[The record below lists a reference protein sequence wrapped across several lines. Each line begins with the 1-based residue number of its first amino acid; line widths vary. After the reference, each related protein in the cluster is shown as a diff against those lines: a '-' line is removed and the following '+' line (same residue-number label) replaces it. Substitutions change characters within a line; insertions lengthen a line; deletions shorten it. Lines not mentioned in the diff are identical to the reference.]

1 MVPSILTETVIP
13 STEAARGQLHFVV
26 STILRRK
33 AGTRRSQ
40 RHRNQVTVVVFV
52 VVKKVG
58 ILINRGGLLDLRTTV
73 QSSDAIQDIQDI
85 DAVVR
90 VRILDLNAIVLPPVY
105 LNKQDLHETLKLVS
119 IQVHQA

>member
-1 MVPSILTETVIP
+1 MIP

-40 RHRNQVTVVVFV
+40 RHRKQVTVVVFV

-58 ILINRGGLLDLRTTV
+58 ILINRGGLLDPRTTV

-119 IQVHQA
+119 IHVHQA